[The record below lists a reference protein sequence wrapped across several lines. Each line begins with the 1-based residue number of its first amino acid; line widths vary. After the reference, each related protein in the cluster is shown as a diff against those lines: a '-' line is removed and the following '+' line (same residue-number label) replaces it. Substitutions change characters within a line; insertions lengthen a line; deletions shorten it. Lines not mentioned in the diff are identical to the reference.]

1 MKDKELLEININTAV
16 KYGIQDKYMVE
27 YITSSCVMS
36 REDALDLYE
45 HANMKCCDTVRLY
58 KVNSAEDI
66 ELVEEKP

>member
-1 MKDKELLEININTAV
+1 MKDKELLEININTAD

-45 HANMKCCDTVRLY
+45 HANMKCCNTVRLY

-66 ELVEEKP
+66 ELVEEKS